1 VIVAATTLG
10 HGLLKPGLLL
20 DALFAAEALCST
32 GRIRRAAVTGALV
45 LSPLL
50 LAGALWRSTQVLHLR
65 HHALLA
71 VAGILVGLIAIAA
84 LATVFRSRPRLL
96 ALCAVIA
103 LPFRF
108 SLLSGGTGGV
118 LLVLYV
124 VIAAGALAL
133 VVWDAPASAA
143 AVAEGDA
150 PAAEAPVAESG
161 AAAASEP
168 PGAESTAFAQATV
181 WTRSRSGLLERALAV
196 FVVIYAIGALYTPDP
211 SKAAE
216 EICFFYVP
224 FALLFVLLARVRWDR
239 ALIERCARAV
249 VALAL
254 LFVAVAAVEYA
265 DRRLLFHA
273 ALNNNQRFFRVNS
286 LFYDPNIYGR
296 FLALTM
302 VLIVAAMMWES
313 SRRRV
318 ALAAAM
324 LALLW
329 LGLLGSVSQSSI
341 VALLAGLA
349 VIAAARFSP
358 RATAAGATIVLAVA
372 VVVAIAAAGRLHL
385 SLSDTQSANN
395 ATSGRASLVKEGV
408 DLFADRPFA
417 GFGSASFS
425 CEYLRHMAGSSN
437 YVCGSPGPS
446 GVTSDSHT
454 TPVTIAAEQGAIG
467 LLAYLALL
475 AAALLTLARGG
486 LRRAPVRV
494 AVLAAFAA
502 LVVHTWAYADFLED
516 PITWTLL
523 AVGCVLARE

>member
-1 VIVAATTLG
+1 MIVAATTLG
-10 HGLLKPGLLL
+10 HGLLRAGLLL

-32 GRIRRAAVTGALV
+32 GRIRRVAVAVALV

-65 HHALLA
+65 HHALL
-71 VAGILVGLIAIAA
+71 VVVGILVGLIAIAA
-84 LATVFRSRPRLL
+84 LAFVFRSRPRLL

-108 SLLSGGTGGV
+108 SVLSGGTGGV

-133 VVWDAPASAA
+133 VVWDAPASASA
-143 AVAEGDA
+143 SAEGGTA
-150 PAAEAPVAESG
+150 PASAEGSAL
-161 AAAASEP
+161 
-168 PGAESTAFAQATV
+168 AQTPA
-181 WTRSRSGLLERALAV
+181 RRGLLERALAV
-196 FVVIYAIGALYTPDP
+196 FVVIYAIGVLYTPDP

-216 EICFFYVP
+216 AICFFYVP
-224 FALLFVLLARVRWDR
+224 FALLFVLLGQVRWDR
-239 ALIERCARAV
+239 ALIERCARAL

-254 LFVAVAAVEYA
+254 VFVAVAAVEYA

-273 ALNNNQRFFRVNS
+273 SLNNDQRFFRVNS
-286 LFYDPNIYGR
+286 LFYDPNVYGR

-318 ALAAAM
+318 AIAAAA
-324 LALLW
+324 LAVLW

-349 VIAAARFSP
+349 VIAAARFSR
-358 RATAAGATIVLAVA
+358 RATAAGAAIVLAVV

-385 SLSDTQSANN
+385 SLSDTASANN
-395 ATSGRASLVKEGV
+395 ATSGRVSLVKEGV
-408 DLFADRPFA
+408 NLFADRPFA

-425 CEYLRHMAGSSN
+425 CEYLRHMPEMSN

-467 LLAYLALL
+467 LLAYVALL

-486 LRRAPVRV
+486 VRRAPARV
-494 AVLAAFAA
+494 AILAAFVA

>member
-10 HGLLKPGLLL
+10 HGLLRAGLLV

-32 GRIRRAAVTGALV
+32 GRIRRAAVAGALV

-71 VAGILVGLIAIAA
+71 VAGIVVGLIAIAA
-84 LATVFRSRPRLL
+84 LAALFRTRPRLL

-133 VVWDAPASAA
+133 VVWDAPAAA
-143 AVAEGDA
+143 EAVAEG
-150 PAAEAPVAESG
+150 G
-161 AAAASEP
+161 ASASELP
-168 PGAESTAFAQATV
+168 VQ
-181 WTRSRSGLLERALAV
+181 RSGLLERALAV

-239 ALIERCARAV
+239 ALIERCARTV

-254 LFVAVAAVEYA
+254 VFVAVAAVEYA

-302 VLIVAAMMWES
+302 VLVAAAMMWES

-318 ALAAAM
+318 ALATAV

-358 RATAAGATIVLAVA
+358 RATAAAATIVVAVA

-385 SLSDTQSANN
+385 SLSDTASANN

-425 CEYLRHMAGSSN
+425 CEYLSHMPGMAN
-437 YVCGSPGPS
+437 HVCGSPGPS

-454 TPVTIAAEQGAIG
+454 TPVTIAAEQGAVG
-467 LLAYLALL
+467 LIAYLALL

-494 AVLAAFAA
+494 ALLAAFVA

>member
-1 VIVAATTLG
+1 MIVAATTLG
-10 HGLLKPGLLL
+10 HGLLRAGLLV

-32 GRIRRAAVTGALV
+32 GRIRRAAVAGALV

-71 VAGILVGLIAIAA
+71 VAGIVVGLIAIAA
-84 LATVFRSRPRLL
+84 LAAVFRTRPRLL
-96 ALCAVIA
+96 ALCAVVA

-133 VVWDAPASAA
+133 VVWDAPAAA
-143 AVAEGDA
+143 EAVAEG
-150 PAAEAPVAESG
+150 G
-161 AAAASEP
+161 ASASELP
-168 PGAESTAFAQATV
+168 VQ
-181 WTRSRSGLLERALAV
+181 RSGLLERALAV

-239 ALIERCARAV
+239 KLLERCARAV

-254 LFVAVAAVEYA
+254 VFVAVAAVEYA
-265 DRRLLFHA
+265 ARRLLFHA
-273 ALNNNQRFFRVNS
+273 ALNDNQRFFRVNS

-296 FLALTM
+296 FIALTM

-318 ALAAAM
+318 AIAAAV
-324 LALLW
+324 LAVLW

-349 VIAAARFSP
+349 VIAAARFPP
-358 RATAAGATIVLAVA
+358 RATVTAAAIVLAVA
-372 VVVAIAAAGRLHL
+372 VVVAIAASGRLHL
-385 SLSDTQSANN
+385 SLSDTASANN

-425 CEYLRHMAGSSN
+425 CEYLRHMPGMSN

-454 TPVTIAAEQGAIG
+454 TPVTIAAEQGAVG
-467 LLAYLALL
+467 LLAYLGLL

-494 AVLAAFAA
+494 AILAAFVA